1 MFWQRDDLRVFEYDA
16 GFDRHPP
23 VAVVVPGTA
32 EEIAA
37 CVKAASRD
45 GVAVVPRGAGT
56 GLSGGTIACGGAM
69 VVATSRLRRILA
81 IDAVGQTALVEPGV
95 PNLQISAAARESGL
109 FFAPDPASQRVS
121 TIGGNIGTNAGGPH
135 ALRYGS
141 ITNHILGIEMVLP
154 DGEIA
159 VFGGRTAD
167 LPGYDCVPFIVGSEG
182 TLGIVTKAWVRLLPL
197 PEDTRTFV
205 ALFRDVESGARA
217 ASEIIARG
225 IVPAAMEMLD
235 RTTIQAVNAAFDAH
249 LPEEA
254 GSLLLVEVEGLREET
269 EVAASAIVAVC
280 EARGA
285 FGVRTAATPA
295 ERELLWKARKL
306 GYPALARIRPNNY
319 LHDAVVPRSK
329 LPEVLA
335 KVNAIADRYGYVIA
349 NMFHIGDGNL
359 HPVLLFDGAVEPIE
373 RVMEASAEI
382 LKVAIDAGGTLSGEH
397 GIGLEKNHFMF
408 WVFGPEDLEAMQRAR
423 GAFDPNGT
431 MNPGKIFPG
440 GSTCADIPTER
451 IKRGLAEGMWV

>member
-1 MFWQRDDLRVFEYDA
+1 
-16 GFDRHPP
+16 
-23 VAVVVPGTA
+23 
-32 EEIAA
+32 
-37 CVKAASRD
+37 
-45 GVAVVPRGAGT
+45 
-56 GLSGGTIACGGAM
+56 
-69 VVATSRLRRILA
+69 
-81 IDAVGQTALVEPGV
+81 
-95 PNLQISAAARESGL
+95 
-109 FFAPDPASQRVS
+109 
-121 TIGGNIGTNAGGPH
+121 
-135 ALRYGS
+135 
-141 ITNHILGIEMVLP
+141 
-154 DGEIA
+154 
-159 VFGGRTAD
+159 
-167 LPGYDCVPFIVGSEG
+167 
-182 TLGIVTKAWVRLLPL
+182 
-197 PEDTRTFV
+197 
-205 ALFRDVESGARA
+205 
-217 ASEIIARG
+217 
-225 IVPAAMEMLD
+225 MEMLD
-235 RTTIQAVNAAFDAH
+235 RTTIGAVNAAFDAH

-269 EVAASAIVAVC
+269 EAASSSIVAVC

-335 KVNAIADRYGYVIA
+335 QVNAIADRYGYVIA

-359 HPVLLFDGAVEPIE
+359 HPVLLFD
-373 RVMEASAEI
+373 EASAEI

-423 GAFDPNGT
+423 SAFDPDGT

>member
-1 MFWQRDDLRVFEYDA
+1 
-16 GFDRHPP
+16 
-23 VAVVVPGTA
+23 
-32 EEIAA
+32 
-37 CVKAASRD
+37 
-45 GVAVVPRGAGT
+45 
-56 GLSGGTIACGGAM
+56 
-69 VVATSRLRRILA
+69 
-81 IDAVGQTALVEPGV
+81 
-95 PNLQISAAARESGL
+95 
-109 FFAPDPASQRVS
+109 
-121 TIGGNIGTNAGGPH
+121 
-135 ALRYGS
+135 
-141 ITNHILGIEMVLP
+141 
-154 DGEIA
+154 
-159 VFGGRTAD
+159 
-167 LPGYDCVPFIVGSEG
+167 
-182 TLGIVTKAWVRLLPL
+182 VRLLPL

-235 RTTIQAVNAAFDAH
+235 RTTIGAVNAAFDAH

-269 EVAASAIVAVC
+269 EAAASAIVAVC
-280 EARGA
+280 ETRGA

-295 ERELLWKARKL
+295 ERDLLWKARKL
-306 GYPALARIRPNNY
+306 GYPALARIKPNNY

-335 KVNAIADRYGYVIA
+335 KVNAIADRYGYIIA

-382 LKVAIDAGGTLSGEH
+382 LKVAIDAGGALSGEH

-440 GSTCADIPTER
+440 GSVCADIPTER

>member
-1 MFWQRDDLRVFEYDA
+1 MVFEYDA

-23 VAVVVPGTA
+23 TAVVVPGSA
-32 EEIAA
+32 EEVAA
-37 CVKAASRD
+37 CVRAARRA
-45 GVAVVPRGAGT
+45 GVPVVPRGAGT

-69 VVATSRLRRILA
+69 VVSTSRLRRLLA
-81 IDAVGQTALVEPGV
+81 IDVEGQTAVVEPGL
-95 PNLQISAAARESGL
+95 PNLDISLAARGAGL

-141 ITNHILGIEMVLP
+141 IVNHTLAVELVLP
-154 DGEIA
+154 TGDIA
-159 VFGGRTAD
+159 VFGGTAPD
-167 LPGYDCVPFIVGSEG
+167 LPGYDCVPLIVGSEG

-197 PEDTRTFV
+197 PEDVRTFV
-205 ALFRDVESGARA
+205 ALFESIESGARA
-217 ASEIIARG
+217 ASAIISAG

-235 RTTIQAVNAAFDAH
+235 RTTIRAVNDAFDAH
-249 LPEEA
+249 LPDQA

-269 EVAASAIVAVC
+269 ASATASIVAIC
-280 EARGA
+280 ERSGA
-285 FGVRTAATPA
+285 FGVRTASTPA

-335 KVNAIADRYGYVIA
+335 KVNAIADRYGYVTA

-359 HPVLLFDGAVEPIE
+359 HPILLFDAAVDPIE

-382 LKVAIDAGGTLSGEH
+382 LKVAIDAGGALSGEH

-423 GAFDPNGT
+423 SAFDPDGS

-440 GSTCADIPTER
+440 GDICRAIPTER
-451 IKRGLAEGMWV
+451 IKRALAEGMWV